1 MVTCST
7 PNHAICKRQVAAV
20 PPFNLLTNL
29 QRILRAQIRRQR
41 AIQCGFAIEGHHK
54 VSRLWL
60 LLRDLADYNSIKS
73 SALVYYDNFD
83 LTWSTV
89 SLPFAC
95 ASAARV
101 CACDAML
108 DVVSLAFNA
117 RALSR
122 PPALSNKG
130 LALCSGKIEAPGKVP
145 FAFQRVYIVE
155 HRFPFPIH
163 MLPPLSQTSTSCVQR
178 IVVHRR
184 RGCTYYQ

>member
-1 MVTCST
+1 M
-7 PNHAICKRQVAAV
+7 
-20 PPFNLLTNL
+20 LTNL

-41 AIQCGFAIEGHHK
+41 TIQCGFAIEGHHK

-122 PPALSNKG
+122 PPALSNRVSFCAQVK
-130 LALCSGKIEAPGKVP
+130 AKPPGKVP
-145 FAFQRVYIVE
+145 FAFQE
-155 HRFPFPIH
+155 CALLNTGFHFPFTCFRLFRKRVH
-163 MLPPLSQTSTSCVQR
+163 LVGSELWCTAGGDVRTTSSYR
-178 IVVHRR
+178 IGTLASAGH
-184 RGCTYYQ
+184 